1 MVLDRLFS
9 KELLD
14 MDRIEIALKGK
25 SFSVDATGSDLILFM
40 VAQDKNGGASASL
53 DLIGNGIEHIL
64 PPEALSFD
72 EDVFVTVFEDH
83 ESVYERDLRRF
94 HTLEDYLKKKGL
106 I

>member
-1 MVLDRLFS
+1 
-9 KELLD
+9 

-72 EDVFVTVFEDH
+72 EDVFVTVFD
-83 ESVYERDLRRF
+83 
-94 HTLEDYLKKKGL
+94 TLEDYLKKKGL